1 MEGVIGLGHLPHD
14 AVRQMQDLALVPFL
28 RTLILQSPES
38 ANNAQAIV
46 GAAVQ
51 GPGLGL
57 GPIRDLNQ
65 KIAGVARVHAPGVVP
80 LITIIEE
87 ANIAGVIA
95 RNATMNNLGGRKR
108 RKGSEIATGRKMLD
122 EVL

>member
-28 RTLILQSPES
+28 RTLILQSVES
-38 ANNAQAIV
+38 ANDAQAIV

-51 GPGLGL
+51 GLGLGL

-87 ANIAGVIA
+87 ANIAVAG
-95 RNATMNNLGGRKR
+95 NATMNNLGGRKR